1 MELLYKLDLIPL
13 CTMEL
18 AIGEIFQIG
27 RGLYGTRGI
36 GEIVRGRL
44 EGERLRADQ
53 LGRAAADWGL
63 VSDDGF
69 VRGDIRMAW
78 KTDDGAQLYM
88 AYVTYLD
95 VGGHA
100 YATPEFETGDARY
113 AWLNRTRLVGK
124 GTFDPEAKRVRYQLF
139 ELR

>member
-1 MELLYKLDLIPL
+1 MGLMYELELIPL

-18 AIGEIFQIG
+18 EIGDIFQVG
-27 RGLYGTRGI
+27 RGLFGSRGI

-44 EGERLRADQ
+44 EGERLRASQ

-69 VRGDIRMAW
+69 VRGDIRIAW
-78 KTDDGAQLYM
+78 RTDDGAALYM
-88 AYVTYLD
+88 VYVAYLD
-95 VGGHA
+95 VNSHA
-100 YATPEFETGDARY
+100 YSTPEFETGDPRY
-113 AWLNRTRLVGK
+113 AWLNRTRVVAK
-124 GTFDPEAKRVRYQLF
+124 GRFEPERKRVSYQLF

>member
-1 MELLYKLDLIPL
+1 MYKLELVPL
-13 CTMEL
+13 CEMEL
-18 AIGEIFQIG
+18 AIGEIFQVG

-53 LGRAAADWGL
+53 LGHAAADWGL

-78 KTDDGAQLYM
+78 RTDDGATLYM
-88 AYVTYLD
+88 AYVAYLD

-100 YATPEFETGDARY
+100 YSTPEFETGDARY
-113 AWLNRTRLVGK
+113 AWLNRTRIVGK
-124 GTFDPEAKRVRYQLF
+124 GIFDAAAGRVSYSLF

>member
-1 MELLYKLDLIPL
+1 MRPLYSLDLVPL
-13 CTMEL
+13 CTLEL
-18 AIGEIFQIG
+18 EIGDIFQIG

-44 EGERLRADQ
+44 EGERLRAAQ
-53 LGRAAADWGL
+53 LGSAAADWGL

-78 KTDDGAQLYM
+78 KTDDGALLYM
-88 AYVTYLD
+88 AYVAFLD
-95 VGGHA
+95 VNAHA
-100 YATPEFETGDARY
+100 YSTPEFETGDARY

-124 GTFDPEAKRVRYQLF
+124 GTFDVAAKRVRYQLF